1 MNYKALAFFDLDGTL
16 LDEHSQITP
25 EISEAM
31 HRLRQNDVLPI
42 IATGR
47 TETEVLAIREA
58 AGITS
63 NIVMNGAFIRI
74 DGKEVFSDTLDKNLC
89 ARMLEAVRDPGDEL
103 SYYNEN
109 GYWATGHNDEM
120 IEAYNY
126 VRSPL
131 PEIDPFRYEKDRINM
146 MLVLGIANETF
157 YKEQFPELTFY
168 RNTPFSIDVVK
179 SGTSKGTGI
188 KTLVNLLNLKDVP
201 TFGFGDGSNDFALLE
216 ACDYKIAMGNGLPE
230 LKEIADFVTLKNT
243 EGGIV
248 HALNHFELI

>member
-1 MNYKALAFFDLDGTL
+1 MDYKALAFFDLDGTL

-25 EISEAM
+25 EIAEAM
-31 HRLRQNDVLPI
+31 QRLRKNDVLPI

-74 DGKEVFSDTLDKNLC
+74 DGKEVFSDTLDKDLC
-89 ARMLEAVRDPGDEL
+89 ARMMTAVRAHGDEL

-109 GYWATGHNDEM
+109 GFWATGHNDEM
-120 IEAYNY
+120 INAYKY

-131 PEIDPFRYEKDRINM
+131 PEIDPLRYEKDRINM

-179 SGTSKGTGI
+179 NGISKGTGI
-188 KTLVNLLNLKDVP
+188 KKLVDLLDLKDVP
-201 TFGFGDGSNDFALLE
+201 TFGFGDGSNDFAMLE
-216 ACDYKIAMGNGLPE
+216 ACDHKIAMGNALQE
-230 LKEIADFVTLKNT
+230 LKEIADFVTHKNT

-248 HALNHFELI
+248 HALNHYGLI